1 MINLF
6 KNLTQK
12 TSNAQAAHVARELSS
27 DELAS
32 VAGGLTL
39 PPSGSSEG
47 GGFHRLPGHIDP
59 RVI

>member
-6 KNLTQK
+6 KNLTRK
-12 TSNAQAAHVARELSS
+12 TSNAQASHVAHALSP

-32 VAGGLTL
+32 VAGGLTA